1 MKLVAAIHHHSV
13 AMIGNDQ
20 ATMSTPSTPENRVQK
35 ANASASDSSSSVAR
49 MVGLATRC
57 SGQYPASAK
66 AVAMAAPTSIVP
78 MRISGVGPAS
88 SASNSARSAR

>member
-35 ANASASDSSSSVAR
+35 ANASASDSSSVAR